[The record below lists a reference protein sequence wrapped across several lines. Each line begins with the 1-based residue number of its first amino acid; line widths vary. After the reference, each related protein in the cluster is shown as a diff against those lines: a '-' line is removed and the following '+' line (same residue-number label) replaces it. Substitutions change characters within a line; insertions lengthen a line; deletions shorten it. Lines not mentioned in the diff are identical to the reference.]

1 MPSYRFC
8 RSDDIPRLVEAYN
21 RCWLASFPDAEPLD
35 EAGLKRWIRE
45 EQLWTSS
52 CMLAV
57 EGSEPVAVLLGCKR
71 DDATRIHRL
80 AVHPEHRRLGHG
92 GHLLTSLSSKLA
104 ILGPPLLVAEL
115 PDDREDLAAFFRAC
129 GWEAGPRSADW
140 SRPPGDGETGAPAG
154 MVIPFTVD
162 DLLANDAFETGPERA
177 WGRDLPAL
185 EARRDRLEGLAVA
198 TFEGIEAT
206 WLCDPGDPPRLLSF
220 GTAERGV
227 ADRGAADG
235 GSAEAAF
242 RSLLA
247 AWTQHHGPALEVPRV
262 HESEIPAAW
271 LESTGFHRG
280 RSWTSWSAEAEPA

>member
-8 RSDDIPRLVEAYN
+8 RSDDIPRLVAAYN

-57 EGSEPVAVLLGCKR
+57 EGDEPVAVLLGCKR
-71 DDATRIHRL
+71 DHATLVYRL
-80 AVHPEHRRLGHG
+80 AVHPEHRRREHG
-92 GHLLTSLSSKLA
+92 RHLLTSLSSKLA

-115 PDDREDLAAFFRAC
+115 PGDREDLAAFFRAC
-129 GWEAGPRSADW
+129 GWEAGARRADW
-140 SRPPGDGETGAPAG
+140 SRQAGASTPEPRPG

-162 DLLANDAFETGPERA
+162 DLLANDAFEAGPDRA

-185 EARRDRLEGLAVA
+185 EARRDRLQGLALA

-206 WLCDPGDPPRLLSF
+206 WLCELANPPLLVSF
-220 GTAERGV
+220 GAAERAAGEG
-227 ADRGAADG
+227 GA
-235 GSAEAAF
+235 AEAAF

-247 AWTQHHGPALEVPRV
+247 TWTAHHGPALTVPRV

-271 LESTGFHRG
+271 LESAGFTRA
-280 RSWTSWSAEAEPA
+280 RSWTSWSTEAEPA